1 MRLKD
6 KVIIITGATS
16 GIGKAIAVRAVAEG
30 AKVVIHGIDQVA
42 GQKVVDHLGKNAVL
56 CIADLAKADSPAEI
70 VDCAIKSFGQIDGLV
85 NNAAIIERNNL
96 SQITP
101 EAFAKTITVNLQSAL
116 FLIQACYEHLKKS
129 KGAVLNIGSINAYSG
144 ESSLLAYSIGK
155 AGLQTMSR
163 NLANAHGV
171 DQVRF
176 NLINPGWILTEREY
190 VDQIKKGLPEKWPEK
205 LGKENIPFGVM
216 STPEQLARVTCPVLV
231 AIGDQDFAGPG
242 DGLVTLLPNA
252 RLVVLKKCD
261 HFATTENF
269 DFFDAALGF
278 LEAAPS

>member
-16 GIGKAIAVRAVAEG
+16 GIGKALAVAAVNEG
-30 AKVVIHGIDQVA
+30 AKVLAHGIDQSS
-42 GQKVVDHLGKNAVL
+42 GEKVVENLGKNAAL
-56 CIADLAKADSPAEI
+56 CIADLSDPSTQKKIADA
-70 VDCAIKSFGQIDGLV
+70 AILAFGKIDGLV

-96 SQITP
+96 LQLTP
-101 EAFAKTITVNLQSAL
+101 EAFTKTITINLQSAL

-155 AGLQTMSR
+155 AGLQTMTR

-190 VDQIKKGLPEKWPEK
+190 VDQIKKGMPDKWPEK

-216 STPEQLARVTCPVLV
+216 STPEQLAAACIYWLGDESRPFTGSVVELEQFSI
-231 AIGDQDFAGPG
+231 IGRNPE
-242 DGLVTLLPNA
+242 
-252 RLVVLKKCD
+252 K
-261 HFATTENF
+261 
-269 DFFDAALGF
+269 
-278 LEAAPS
+278 

>member
-16 GIGKAIAVRAVAEG
+16 GIGKAIAIRAVKEG
-30 AKVVIHGIDQVA
+30 AKVLVHGIDQSE
-42 GQKVVDHLGKNAVL
+42 GRKVVEHLGKSAAL
-56 CIADLAKADSPAEI
+56 CIADLADPASPKKIADA
-70 VDCAIKSFGQIDGLV
+70 AILAFGQIDGLV

-96 SQITP
+96 SQLTP
-101 EAFAKTITVNLQSAL
+101 EAFSKTITINLQSAL

-155 AGLQTMSR
+155 AGLQTMTR

-190 VDQIKKGLPEKWPEK
+190 VDQVKKGMPEKWPEK

-216 STPEQLARVTCPVLV
+216 STPEQLAAACIYWLGDESRPFTGSVVELEQFSI
-231 AIGDQDFAGPG
+231 IGRNPE
-242 DGLVTLLPNA
+242 
-252 RLVVLKKCD
+252 K
-261 HFATTENF
+261 
-269 DFFDAALGF
+269 
-278 LEAAPS
+278 

>member
-16 GIGKAIAVRAVAEG
+16 GIGKAIAIRAVKEG
-30 AKVVIHGIDQVA
+30 AKVLVHGIDQSE
-42 GQKVVDHLGKNAVL
+42 GQKVVDHLGQSAVL
-56 CIADLAKADSPAEI
+56 CIADLVDPSAPKKIADA
-70 VDCAIKSFGQIDGLV
+70 AISAFGQIDGLV

-96 SQITP
+96 LQLTP
-101 EAFAKTITVNLQSAL
+101 EAFTKTITVNLQSAL

-155 AGLQTMSR
+155 AGLQTMTR

-190 VDQIKKGLPEKWPEK
+190 VDQIKKGMPDKWPEK

-216 STPEQLARVTCPVLV
+216 STPEQLAAACIYWLGDESRPFTGSVVELEQFSI
-231 AIGDQDFAGPG
+231 IGRNPE
-242 DGLVTLLPNA
+242 
-252 RLVVLKKCD
+252 K
-261 HFATTENF
+261 
-269 DFFDAALGF
+269 
-278 LEAAPS
+278 

>member
-16 GIGKAIAVRAVAEG
+16 GIGKAIAVKAISEG
-30 AKVVIHGIDQVA
+30 AKVIIHGIDQVG
-42 GQKVVDHLGKNAVL
+42 GQKVVDQLGNSAAL
-56 CIADLAKADSPAEI
+56 CIADLADPATPKKIADA
-70 VDCAIKSFGQIDGLV
+70 AISAFGQIDGLV

-96 SQITP
+96 SQLTP
-101 EAFAKTITVNLQSAL
+101 EAFSKTITINLQSAL
-116 FLIQACYEHLKKS
+116 FLIQACYEPLKKS

-155 AGLQTMSR
+155 AGLQTMTR

-190 VDQIKKGLPEKWPEK
+190 VDQVKKGMPEKWPEK

-216 STPEQLARVTCPVLV
+216 STPEQLAAACIYWLGDESRPFTGSVVELEQFSI
-231 AIGDQDFAGPG
+231 IGRNPE
-242 DGLVTLLPNA
+242 
-252 RLVVLKKCD
+252 K
-261 HFATTENF
+261 
-269 DFFDAALGF
+269 
-278 LEAAPS
+278 

>member
-16 GIGKAIAVRAVAEG
+16 GIGRAIAIRAVAEG
-30 AKVVIHGIDQVA
+30 AKVLVHGIDQSA
-42 GQKVVDHLGKNAVL
+42 GEKVVADLGKNATL
-56 CIADLAKADSPAEI
+56 CIADLAEPNAPKKIADDATT
-70 VDCAIKSFGQIDGLV
+70 AFGKIDGLV

-96 SQITP
+96 LQITP
-101 EAFAKTITVNLQSAL
+101 EAFAKTITINLQSAL
-116 FLIQACYEHLKKS
+116 FLIQACYEQLKKS

-155 AGLQTMSR
+155 AGLQTMTR

-190 VDQIKKGLPEKWPEK
+190 VDQIKKGMPNRWPEK
-205 LGKENIPFGVM
+205 LGKDNIPFGVM
-216 STPEQLARVTCPVLV
+216 STPEQLAAACIYWLGDESRPFTGSVVELEQFSI
-231 AIGDQDFAGPG
+231 IGRNPE
-242 DGLVTLLPNA
+242 
-252 RLVVLKKCD
+252 K
-261 HFATTENF
+261 
-269 DFFDAALGF
+269 
-278 LEAAPS
+278 

>member
-16 GIGKAIAVRAVAEG
+16 GIGSAIAVKAVSQG
-30 AKVVIHGIDQVA
+30 AKVLIHGIDQA
-42 GQKVVDHLGKNAVL
+42 GGQKVVDQLGNSAAL
-56 CIADLAKADSPAEI
+56 CIADLAQDSAPKKI
-70 VDCAIKSFGQIDGLV
+70 VDAAISALGKIDGLV

-96 SQITP
+96 LQLTP

-155 AGLQTMSR
+155 AGLQTMTR

-176 NLINPGWILTEREY
+176 NLINPGWILTQREY
-190 VDQIKKGLPEKWPEK
+190 VDQIKKGMPDKWPEK

-216 STPEQLARVTCPVLV
+216 STPEQLAAACIYWLGDESRPFTGSVVELEQFSI
-231 AIGDQDFAGPG
+231 IGRNPE
-242 DGLVTLLPNA
+242 
-252 RLVVLKKCD
+252 K
-261 HFATTENF
+261 
-269 DFFDAALGF
+269 
-278 LEAAPS
+278 

>member
-16 GIGKAIAVRAVAEG
+16 GIGKAIAIRAVKEG
-30 AKVVIHGIDQVA
+30 AKVLVHGIDQSE

-56 CIADLAKADSPAEI
+56 CIADL
-70 VDCAIKSFGQIDGLV
+70 VDPSAPKKITDAAILAFGQIDGLV

-96 SQITP
+96 LQLTP
-101 EAFAKTITVNLQSAL
+101 EAFTKTITVNLQSAI

-155 AGLQTMSR
+155 AGLQTMTR

-190 VDQIKKGLPEKWPEK
+190 VDQIKKGMPDKWPEK

-216 STPEQLARVTCPVLV
+216 STPEQLAAACIYWLGDESRPFTGSVVELEQFSI
-231 AIGDQDFAGPG
+231 IGRNPE
-242 DGLVTLLPNA
+242 
-252 RLVVLKKCD
+252 K
-261 HFATTENF
+261 
-269 DFFDAALGF
+269 
-278 LEAAPS
+278 

>member
-16 GIGKAIAVRAVAEG
+16 GIGSAIAVKAVSEG
-30 AKVVIHGIDQVA
+30 AKVLIHGIDQA
-42 GQKVVDHLGKNAVL
+42 GGQKVVDQLGNSAAL
-56 CIADLAKADSPAEI
+56 CIADLAQDSAPKKI
-70 VDCAIKSFGQIDGLV
+70 VDAAISAFGKIDGLV

-96 SQITP
+96 LQLTP

-116 FLIQACYEHLKKS
+116 FLIQACYEHLKKT

-155 AGLQTMSR
+155 AGLQTMTR

-176 NLINPGWILTEREY
+176 NLINPGWILTQREY
-190 VDQIKKGLPEKWPEK
+190 VDQIKKGMPDKWPEK

-216 STPEQLARVTCPVLV
+216 STPEQLAAACIYWLGDESRPFTGSVVELEQFSI
-231 AIGDQDFAGPG
+231 IGRNPE
-242 DGLVTLLPNA
+242 
-252 RLVVLKKCD
+252 K
-261 HFATTENF
+261 
-269 DFFDAALGF
+269 
-278 LEAAPS
+278 

>member
-16 GIGKAIAVRAVAEG
+16 CIGSAIAVKAVSEG
-30 AKVVIHGIDQVA
+30 AKVLIHGIDQA
-42 GQKVVDHLGKNAVL
+42 GGQKIVDQLGESAAL
-56 CIADLAKADSPAEI
+56 CIADLADQSAPKKIADA
-70 VDCAIKSFGQIDGLV
+70 AISAFGKIDGLV

-96 SQITP
+96 LQLTP

-155 AGLQTMSR
+155 AGLQTMTR

-176 NLINPGWILTEREY
+176 NLINPGWILTQREY
-190 VDQIKKGLPEKWPEK
+190 VDQIKKGMPDKWPEK

-216 STPEQLARVTCPVLV
+216 STPEQLAAACIYWLGDESRPFTGSVVELEQFSI
-231 AIGDQDFAGPG
+231 IGRNPE
-242 DGLVTLLPNA
+242 
-252 RLVVLKKCD
+252 K
-261 HFATTENF
+261 
-269 DFFDAALGF
+269 
-278 LEAAPS
+278 

>member
-16 GIGKAIAVRAVAEG
+16 GIGKAIAIRAVKEG
-30 AKVVIHGIDQVA
+30 AKVLVHGIDQSE
-42 GQKVVDHLGKNAVL
+42 GRKVVEHLGKSAAL
-56 CIADLAKADSPAEI
+56 CIADLADPASPKKIADA
-70 VDCAIKSFGQIDGLV
+70 AISAFGQIDGLV

-96 SQITP
+96 SQLTP
-101 EAFAKTITVNLQSAL
+101 EAFTKTITINLQSAL
-116 FLIQACYEHLKKS
+116 FLIQACFEHLKKS

-155 AGLQTMSR
+155 AGLQTMTR

-190 VDQIKKGLPEKWPEK
+190 VDQVKKGMPEKWPEK

-216 STPEQLARVTCPVLV
+216 STPEQLAAACIYWLGDESRPFTGSVVELEQFSI
-231 AIGDQDFAGPG
+231 IGRNPE
-242 DGLVTLLPNA
+242 
-252 RLVVLKKCD
+252 K
-261 HFATTENF
+261 
-269 DFFDAALGF
+269 
-278 LEAAPS
+278 

>member
-16 GIGKAIAVRAVAEG
+16 GIGSAIAIKAVSEG
-30 AKVVIHGIDQVA
+30 AKVLIHGIDQA
-42 GQKVVDHLGKNAVL
+42 GGQKVVDQLGNSAAL
-56 CIADLAKADSPAEI
+56 CIADLAQDLAPKNI
-70 VDCAIKSFGQIDGLV
+70 VDAAISAFGKIDGLV

-96 SQITP
+96 LQLTP

-116 FLIQACYEHLKKS
+116 FLIQSCYEHLKKS

-155 AGLQTMSR
+155 AGLQTMTR

-176 NLINPGWILTEREY
+176 NLINPGWILTQREY
-190 VDQIKKGLPEKWPEK
+190 VDQIKKGMPDKWPEK

-216 STPEQLARVTCPVLV
+216 STPEQLAAACIYWLGDESRPFTGSVVELEQFSI
-231 AIGDQDFAGPG
+231 IGRNPE
-242 DGLVTLLPNA
+242 
-252 RLVVLKKCD
+252 K
-261 HFATTENF
+261 
-269 DFFDAALGF
+269 
-278 LEAAPS
+278 

>member
-16 GIGKAIAVRAVAEG
+16 GIGKALAVAAVNEG
-30 AKVVIHGIDQVA
+30 AKVLVHGIDQSS
-42 GQKVVDHLGKNAVL
+42 GEKVVENLGKNAAL
-56 CIADLAKADSPAEI
+56 CIADLSDPSTPKKIADA
-70 VDCAIKSFGQIDGLV
+70 AILAFGQIDGLV

-96 SQITP
+96 LQLTP
-101 EAFAKTITVNLQSAL
+101 ETFTKTITINLQSAL

-155 AGLQTMSR
+155 AGLQTMTR

-190 VDQIKKGLPEKWPEK
+190 VDQIKKGMPDKWPEK

-216 STPEQLARVTCPVLV
+216 STPEQLAAACIYWLGDESRPFTGSVVELEQFSI
-231 AIGDQDFAGPG
+231 IGRNPE
-242 DGLVTLLPNA
+242 
-252 RLVVLKKCD
+252 K
-261 HFATTENF
+261 
-269 DFFDAALGF
+269 
-278 LEAAPS
+278 